1 MGEGDK
7 EDFGKI
13 LKSHAPEQQ
22 TRLFEHDSDEATS
35 STVQKWIIFL
45 KGSSS
50 SETQLDILSQQK
62 IAVSVSCM
70 QRYKSALK

>member
-1 MGEGDK
+1 M
-7 EDFGKI
+7 
-13 LKSHAPEQQ
+13 KSHAPEQQ

-35 STVQKWIIFL
+35 STVQKRIIFL
-45 KGSSS
+45 KASSS
-50 SETQLDILSQQK
+50 SETSLDILSQKK